1 MLLVKRPA
9 PVRILP
15 AHGPQWSTSSS
26 VYWLTGEGNVGEDA
40 ALCSAHLV
48 TRLLTSRN
56 LQLAGRKKTDFLPWP
71 DPARRRKTPQPT
83 NGRALRENRKALL
96 QLRAD
101 ESVRDGFV
109 RISDQLIQSALAHI
123 ARAGRNRAEDLHQVR
138 VTVKRLRAL
147 LRLVRPVTA
156 NGYFRRENRRL
167 KRTADRLARSRDTT
181 VSRRTLAKLAANLPD
196 QRDQKAF
203 SRVLRRL
210 VAHGPAPGR
219 FTQEREAAMAEAAD
233 ELREADHSF
242 QSILFPAEN
251 WEAIEPGL
259 RKTYR
264 WARHQMLQAIRRDTE
279 AAFHEWRKHVK
290 YLYYQLQTVQPVW
303 SGRLGA
309 MGKQLK
315 RLEDNLGKNHDLAV
329 LEKTLMELPERYGG
343 RRAVKRVVSCLEQQS
358 RKLREQSQ
366 ALGRKIFAEK
376 PDRLLARLNKRW
388 TAWRG

>member
-1 MLLVKRPA
+1 M
-9 PVRILP
+9 
-15 AHGPQWSTSSS
+15 
-26 VYWLTGEGNVGEDA
+26 
-40 ALCSAHLV
+40 

-56 LQLAGRKKTDFLPWP
+56 LQLTGRKKTDFLPWP
-71 DPARRRKTPQPT
+71 DRARRRKTPQPT

-109 RISDQLIQSALAHI
+109 RISDEMIQSALAHI
-123 ARAGRNRAEDLHQVR
+123 ARAGRKRAEDLHQVR

-167 KRTADRLARSRDTT
+167 KRIADRLARSRDTT

-203 SRVLRRL
+203 SRVLRRW

-303 SGRLGA
+303 PGRLGA

-315 RLEDNLGKNHDLAV
+315 TLEDNLGKNHDLAV

-343 RRAVKRVVSCLEQQS
+343 RRAVKRVVSCLGRQCK
-358 RKLREQSQ
+358 KLREQSQ